1 MIYIK
6 NKPYIRVFLILDN
19 IITTEEG
26 HGATQVVYVKHRS
39 KFLLIPIFYF
49 P

>member
-6 NKPYIRVFLILDN
+6 YKPYIHIFLILNN

-26 HGATQVVYVKHRS
+26 HGATQIIYVKHKS